1 MDSQKNNNQI
11 IAEKWPLDKI
21 EIDFN
26 KQLNV
31 IDPFVQAVKDGI
43 ISIDDMQIGIKAA
56 LKTFEIEF
64 NLNVIDPFVQAV
76 KDGIISIDDM
86 QRCIKAALKTFE
98 YYNEHMLEL
107 HGCQICPLFTLVRKE
122 RTEKE

>member
-1 MDSQKNNNQI
+1 
-11 IAEKWPLDKI
+11 
-21 EIDFN
+21 
-26 KQLNV
+26 
-31 IDPFVQAVKDGI
+31 
-43 ISIDDMQIGIKAA
+43 MQIGIKAA

-64 NLNVIDPFVQAV
+64 NLNVIDPYVIDPFVQAV